1 MHTKR
6 TKEKQK
12 EEQFAEVE
20 KEKKKR
26 FFHGNKC
33 ALGYT
38 ISQRNILRIH

>member
-20 KEKKKR
+20 KEKKR